1 MAARKSTKKAAEKP
15 VEAAEKPV
23 EAVVEPEKPA
33 EKAYSEA
40 DVQRMIAEAVA
51 NAMASYQNQQMIQA
65 TPKDERVNLLWQAPV
80 ADDNVQEFG
89 ANGRYGRIVGP
100 TGNFFVPKDEF
111 SNIIDAFTR
120 MCLER
125 RWLIV
130 VSGLTDE
137 EREIYGVNYRE
148 GEYLDKAAF
157 ARVAE
162 QGPKLLEL
170 YPQLC
175 DGSRRIVAG
184 AVYQGWKEGKP
195 SITRDLVES
204 LAALCKEIDT
214 KETTFQTILKEMAE
228 KAANG

>member
-1 MAARKSTKKAAEKP
+1 MAARKSTKKATET
-15 VEAAEKPV
+15 PV
-23 EAVVEPEKPA
+23 EAVQEPEKA
-33 EKAYSEA
+33 LEKTYNEA

-65 TPKDERVNLLWQAPV
+65 TPKAERVNLLWQAPV

-89 ANGRYGRIVGP
+89 PNGRYGRIIGP
-100 TGNFFVPKDEF
+100 TGTFFVPKDEF

-137 EREIYGVNYRE
+137 ERDIYGVNYRE

-157 ARVAE
+157 AKIAE

-195 SITRDLVES
+195 SVTRDLVES
-204 LAALCKEIDT
+204 LAALCKEIDP
-214 KETTFQTILKEMAE
+214 KEDTFQIILREMAE
-228 KAANG
+228 KVAKG

>member
-1 MAARKSTKKAAEKP
+1 MAARKSTKKAAET
-15 VEAAEKPV
+15 AEKPV
-23 EAVVEPEKPA
+23 EAEQKPVEKT
-33 EKAYSEA
+33 YSEA
-40 DVQRMIAEAVA
+40 DVQKLVAEAVA
-51 NAMASYQNQQMIQA
+51 NAMASYRNQQMIQA

-111 SNIIDAFTR
+111 SNIIDSFTR

-130 VSGLTDE
+130 VSGLNDE
-137 EREIYGVNYRE
+137 ERKIYGVDYRE
-148 GEYLDKAAF
+148 GEYLDKTAF

-195 SITRDLVES
+195 SINRDLVES
-204 LAALCKEIDT
+204 LAALCKEIDP